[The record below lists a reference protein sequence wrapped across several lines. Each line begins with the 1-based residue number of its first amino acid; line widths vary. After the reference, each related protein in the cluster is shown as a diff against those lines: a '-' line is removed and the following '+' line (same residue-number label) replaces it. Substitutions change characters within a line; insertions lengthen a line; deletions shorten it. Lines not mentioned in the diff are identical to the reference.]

1 MITKVMKWV
10 SIASLLPAVFWPS
23 SSDYR
28 LVLQFL
34 VCAGALLVAWE
45 AYRSEKH
52 LWMIGFAAMAALFNP
67 FQLWTLSPGM
77 SFWLDLLSIGMF
89 LASLAVLK
97 ARPRFSMPSIAT

>member
-10 SIASLLPAVFWPS
+10 SLAILLPAVFWPS
-23 SSDYR
+23 SADYQ
-28 LVLQFL
+28 LVLQFV
-34 VCAGALLVAWE
+34 VCGGALIVGWE
-45 AYRSEKH
+45 AYRIEKH
-52 LWMIGFAAMAALFNP
+52 LWAVGFVAMAALFNP

-77 SFWLDLLSIGMF
+77 SFWLELLSIAMF